1 MYEVT
6 KVQDQ
11 TTPEGVRVIYANT
24 CREVCSQQIAVA
36 VKNGINWPRP

>member
-11 TTPEGVRVIYANT
+11 TTPEGT
-24 CREVCSQQIAVA
+24 CGAKQTGCPDQMAKTLKLFLDHEEH
-36 VKNGINWPRP
+36 